1 MGVHLFPPSPNY
13 QHWSICAL
21 FLRLCRNF
29 YYGDLWELSGEV
41 NATQVYNC
49 DRIWFSYA
57 HLHGLMMALAWG
69 ILLPLGF
76 LVARYY
82 RFCGKAWFIIH
93 VTLQVSVRAC
103 VRVSVSVSLSLS
115 VCICVSNLSLA
126 VSLPH
131 CPSSQIT
138 GVLLTITAFVLIFPA
153 TSPTPSHPHAIIGL
167 LLMLLTLQQPING
180 IL

>member
-1 MGVHLFPPSPNY
+1 MGVHLFPPSLNY

-82 RFCGKAWFIIH
+82 RFCGKVWFIIH
-93 VTLQVSVRAC
+93 VTLQVSVCVCVCVCVCAC
-103 VRVSVSVSLSLS
+103 VCVCVCVCACVCVS
-115 VCICVSNLSLA
+115 VCICVCLYASVCPTFLLPFHSLTA
-126 VSLPH
+126 PLHRSQVSFLPSLH
-131 CPSSQIT
+131 LC
-138 GVLLTITAFVLIFPA
+138 
-153 TSPTPSHPHAIIGL
+153 
-167 LLMLLTLQQPING
+167 
-180 IL
+180 